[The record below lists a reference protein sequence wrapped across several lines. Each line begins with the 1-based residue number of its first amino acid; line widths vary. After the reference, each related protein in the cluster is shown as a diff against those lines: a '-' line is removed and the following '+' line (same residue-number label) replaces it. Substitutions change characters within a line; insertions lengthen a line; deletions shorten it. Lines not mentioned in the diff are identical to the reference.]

1 MRYLKTLAAI
11 SLLVGFIHAQST
23 LSTQS
28 VLELI
33 LQNRYQAAAQLAKQL
48 TTQEPNNAEAY
59 FLLGQARQA
68 LKQFKQAAEAYR
80 RAANLDPRQPA
91 YRLNLARTYVQ
102 WGHYGEAVPILTG
115 LLAEDSSLTAARI
128 LLARVYF
135 EQGKYEAALQNYNL
149 LLRKFPQNAFFYGQ
163 AGECALKLNRPKQ
176 AESFFHKVMQF
187 NPGDLQAVV
196 AFYNLLKK
204 QERWDEALNVLNIGL
219 TAHPKNNKL
228 LIARGDAQ
236 LMLKKYMP
244 ARKDFSRALAL
255 GDSTAYLYKKLG
267 VTFYYLNDFTAAL
280 FALQKSAEKDASDPV
295 VFYFLGLTQQNL
307 GMTKKA
313 IRSFNRALNLV
324 FPSYL
329 PDLYLQLAQCYVAQ
343 DDYSKALEYYKEIMK
358 IAPERKIVL
367 FYMATLYEK
376 YYKDLNVPLQYYQK
390 FLDQADETVPRRYK
404 TYALEHMKALKEK
417 LHFQKGKRRKEK

>member
-1 MRYLKTLAAI
+1 MRYLSILAVI
-11 SLLVGFIHAQST
+11 SILAGFIHAQST

-33 LQNRYQAAAQLAKQL
+33 LQNRYQDAARLAEQLSIR
-48 TTQEPNNAEAY
+48 EPDNAEAH

-68 LKQFKQAAEAYR
+68 LKQFKQAVQAYR
-80 RAANLDPRQPA
+80 RAAELKPRQPA
-91 YRLNLARTYVQ
+91 YRLNLARAYVQ
-102 WGHYGEAVPILTG
+102 WSHYGKAVPILTG

-128 LLARVYF
+128 LLARAHF
-135 EQGKYEAALQNYNL
+135 EQGKYEAALHNYRL
-149 LLRKFPQNAFFYGQ
+149 LLKEFPKNAFFYRQ
-163 AGECALKLNRPKQ
+163 AGECALKLNRSKQ
-176 AESFFHKVMQF
+176 AGKFFRKVLQF

-196 AFYNLLKK
+196 QFYNLLKK

-219 TAHPKNNKL
+219 TAHPQNSKL

-236 LMLKKYMP
+236 LMLKKYLP

-267 VTFYYLNDFTAAL
+267 VTFYYLNDFAAAL
-280 FALQKSAEKDASDPV
+280 FALQKSAKKDASDPV

-307 GMTKKA
+307 GLTKKA
-313 IRSFNRALNLV
+313 IHAFRQALALI
-324 FPSYL
+324 FPGYL

-343 DDYSKALEYYKEIMK
+343 DDYPGALECYKEIRR
-358 IAPERKIVL
+358 IAPEQKLVL

-376 YYKDLNVPLQYYQK
+376 FYKDLKVPLQYYQK
-390 FLDQADETVPRRYK
+390 FLDQADETVPQRYK
-404 TYALEHMKALKEK
+404 TYALEHMQALREK